1 MPATRS
7 PRSSSSLS
15 SDSNRRLELIESPNF
30 SFNDYVKFFD
40 NDDAFYALQVALF
53 EWQDLTVKTHEI
65 KHLNSL
71 IQRLQDE
78 INRQQE
84 YVDEIF
90 DGMEAAG
97 LHQILK
103 KHFVRDNGT
112 IRTRRRVEFNIPR
125 TTRKYSLH
133 WQRSTPYPPPTI
145 SLHDSIDD
153 SLPTGDYRTISCY
166 PLDGGFIHHYI
177 RPSNP
182 EPSSSNVKL
191 EQQPLATIQANW
203 TMPTVK
209 IDWLTYQG
217 GFGSR
222 FNPIIIEDDWN
233 RRFQV

>member
-7 PRSSSSLS
+7 PHSSSSFS
-15 SDSNRRLELIESPNF
+15 SDSGRRLDSIESPNF
-30 SFNDYVKFFD
+30 TFNDYIKLFND
-40 NDDAFYALQVALF
+40 DDAFYALQVALF
-53 EWQDLTVKTHEI
+53 ERQDLTVKTHEI

-84 YVDEIF
+84 HVDEIF

-133 WQRSTPYPPPTI
+133 RRRSTPYLPPTT
-145 SLHDSIDD
+145 SLRDSIDD
-153 SLPTGDYRTISCY
+153 SLPTGDYWTISRY
-166 PLDGGFIHHYI
+166 PLDGGFIHHYV

-182 EPSSSNVKL
+182 EPSSSNVKI
-191 EQQPLATIQANW
+191 EQQPLATMQANR
-203 TMPTVK
+203 TMPKVT

-222 FNPIIIEDDWN
+222 FNPIIIEDD
-233 RRFQV
+233 

>member
-1 MPATRS
+1 MPATRLS
-7 PRSSSSLS
+7 RSSSFFSSTS
-15 SDSNRRLELIESPNF
+15 SDSDRRLESIEHLNF
-30 SFNDYVKFFD
+30 TFNDYVKLFD
-40 NDDAFYALQVALF
+40 DDDSFYALQVALF
-53 EWQDLTVKTHEI
+53 ERQDLAVKTHEI
-65 KHLNSL
+65 KHLISL

-97 LHQILK
+97 LHQILE
-103 KHFVRDNGT
+103 KHFVCDNGV

-133 WQRSTPYPPPTI
+133 RRRATPYLPPTT
-145 SLHDSIDD
+145 LFHDSPVD
-153 SLPTGDYRTISCY
+153 SLPTGNYQTISCY
-166 PLDGGFIHHYI
+166 PLDGGFIHHYV

-191 EQQPLATIQANW
+191 KQQPLATMQANQM
-203 TMPTVK
+203 MPKVT

-222 FNPIIIEDDWN
+222 FNPIIIEDD
-233 RRFQV
+233 